1 MAKSIED
8 NFHMLEEK
16 LNILESKEVSL
27 EEAFLAYSE
36 GIKILRECEEQIDR
50 VEKEVM
56 VLAQNGEMTPLDESS
71 QE

>member
-56 VLAQNGEMTPLDESS
+56 VLAQNGEMTPLDEST

>member
-1 MAKSIED
+1 MAKTIED

-56 VLAQNGEMTPLDESS
+56 VLAQNGEMTPLDEST